1 MSSERRQSERV
12 RMPLE
17 VRWDGLSG
25 RHSARI
31 YDISMSGCYIES
43 LGQVRLNEHLSFDV
57 QSPTGQWLSFSGK
70 VVHAQPNM
78 GFGVRLS
85 NLSEL
90 RLETLNELLG
100 YGLSISV

>member
-1 MSSERRQSERV
+1 MSNERRRSERV
-12 RMPLE
+12 RLPLE

-25 RHSARI
+25 IHSARI
-31 YDISMSGCYIES
+31 YDISMTGCYIES
-43 LGQVRLNEHLSFDV
+43 LGQVRLHEHLNFDV
-57 QSPTGQWLSFSGK
+57 QSPTGKWLSFSGE

-90 RLETLNELLG
+90 KLETLNELLN